1 MCTTWLVGP
10 QHWGFNG
17 KGDLKVM
24 TRESN
29 TMDVME
35 ASKIMNNFLMKLEEP
50 FVGRHEE
57 ALVLTLALMSGE
69 HVVLIGEPGTA
80 KSALARRASEL
91 IKARFFKYLLTK
103 YTEPSE
109 IIGPLDIKAL
119 KEGEYK
125 RITRGKLPEADI
137 AFLDEIFN
145 ANSAMLNGLLSI
157 MQERVIYDG
166 YTEIH
171 VPLWSLIAASNRVP
185 EEIELEALYDRFL
198 YRHYIKP
205 LEIEYWDK
213 LLDASWNLERGL
225 YSRPEPVTDIDTV
238 KRIARTVLEV
248 DLSRVKPLLVKLF
261 VAMHE
266 KGIHITDRRKGRIM
280 KSVAAYAL
288 LNGRKQAIEDDLI
301 VLKYTVPRDIEDF
314 DKVNIILTE
323 ELKTKDRIMR
333 ELEEIKNNIQSARKA
348 VEKLQTFD
356 PKLIDYYRSLKT
368 TRNRITNLVKD
379 IEDQEVIREAQE
391 LIEIID
397 DIIQEIMMKLNM

>member
-1 MCTTWLVGP
+1 MCTTWLVEP
-10 QHWGFNG
+10 QHQGING

-225 YSRPEPVTDIDTV
+225 YSRPEPVTDINTV

-314 DKVNIILTE
+314 DKINIILTE

>member
-1 MCTTWLVGP
+1 
-10 QHWGFNG
+10 
-17 KGDLKVM
+17 
-24 TRESN
+24 
-29 TMDVME
+29 MDVME